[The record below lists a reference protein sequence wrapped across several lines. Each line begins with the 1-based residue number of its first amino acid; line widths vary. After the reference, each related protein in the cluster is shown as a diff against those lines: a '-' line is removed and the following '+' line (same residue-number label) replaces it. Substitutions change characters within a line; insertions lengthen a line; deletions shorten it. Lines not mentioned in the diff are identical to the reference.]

1 MARKPV
7 IKRQVRGFVLTW
19 SVLTLMVA
27 GLTFFGIYLTY
38 SPTTAGADD
47 FGSAAF
53 PTATSPVTVA
63 QASPLATI
71 APTDEP
77 TQAAMVEPTSAP
89 TDEPATD
96 LPAASATP
104 ETAAATENTTQDVSG
119 VPTEGATIV
128 AQVAE
133 TPTVEAADTSAVETA
148 AQAQISLTDSR
159 VFELGIQVQ
168 IPPTGNEEEMDSW
181 LSDVTNRLAMDW
193 IKIQVR
199 WEDIETE
206 PGVYDYDLLKVGL
219 RRAAAADVK
228 VMLSIVTTPA
238 WARED
243 GVDIER
249 HGPPADYQDYV
260 NFVVELMNRFPG
272 RFHAI
277 EVWNEQNLD
286 REWTSLRGLRADDY
300 VELLRQTYQAV
311 KQVNPNMMVISGAL
325 STTGGC
331 TNAQGQICAIDDFSY
346 FDAMLAAGMLD
357 YTDCVGAHHNGYNLN
372 PLERWDEATNDPTAT
387 FRGPFDNPHHSWSFR
402 STLEYYATRVQAAGG
417 DQQLCVTEFGWASGE
432 DLEGV
437 PAGWDYA
444 VDNTLEEQ
452 RQWTIDAINLMVQ
465 SGTVRLAFVW
475 NLNYGPQ
482 AGWSPTNDNVP
493 YSIVGPNFV
502 HRPVFEALGE
512 WGWAYKTG
520 VPLE

>member
-47 FGSAAF
+47 FGNAAF
-53 PTATSPVTVA
+53 PTATSPVVVA

-71 APTDEP
+71 APTDAPTEEP
-77 TQAAMVEPTSAP
+77 TQAPTDAP
-89 TDEPATD
+89 TEAIAATD
-96 LPAASATP
+96 LPAASETP
-104 ETAAATENTTQDVSG
+104 ETVLENTTQDVNA
-119 VPTEGATIV
+119 EATGDVVV

-133 TPTVEAADTSAVETA
+133 TPTVETAAVEV
-148 AQAQISLTDSR
+148 AQDQPSPLDSR
-159 VFELGIQVQ
+159 AFELGIQVQ
-168 IPPTGNEEEMDSW
+168 IPPGGNRDEMDSW
-181 LSDVTNRLAMDW
+181 VSDVKNRLAMDW

-206 PGVYDYDLLKVGL
+206 PGVYDFDRLRMGL
-219 RRAAAADVK
+219 RRASLQGVK
-228 VMLSIVTTPA
+228 VMLSVVTTPE

-260 NFVVELMNRFPG
+260 NFVVELMNQFPG

-300 VELLRQTYQAV
+300 VELLRQTYQAI
-311 KQVNPNMMVISGAL
+311 KQVNPDMMVISGAL

-346 FDAMLAAGMLD
+346 FDAMLDAGMLE

-402 STLEYYATRVQAAGG
+402 STLEYYATRIQAAGG

-452 RQWTIDAINLMVQ
+452 KQWTIDAINLMVQ

-493 YSIVGPNFV
+493 YSIIGPDFV

-512 WGWAYKTG
+512 WGWAYKGG

>member
-53 PTATSPVTVA
+53 PTATSPLVVA

-71 APTDEP
+71 APTDAPTEEP
-77 TQAAMVEPTSAP
+77 TQAPTSAP
-89 TDEPATD
+89 TEAESATD
-96 LPAASATP
+96 LPAASSTP
-104 ETAAATENTTQDVSG
+104 ETATEVAMDVNTEATGEATENAV
-119 VPTEGATIV
+119 VV

-133 TPTVEAADTSAVETA
+133 TPTVETAAVEA
-148 AQAQISLTDSR
+148 AMAQPSPLDSR

-168 IPPTGNEEEMDSW
+168 IPPGGNRDEMDSW
-181 LSDVTNRLAMDW
+181 LSDVKNRLAMDW

-206 PGVYDYDLLKVGL
+206 RGVYDFDRLQMAL
-219 RRAAAADVK
+219 RRASNQGVK
-228 VMLSIVTTPA
+228 VMLSVVTTPE
-238 WARED
+238 WAREE

-260 NFVVELMNRFPG
+260 NFVVELMNRFSG

-300 VELLRQTYQAV
+300 VELLRQTHQAI
-311 KQVNPNMMVISGAL
+311 KQIDPDMMVISGAL

-372 PLERWDEATNDPTAT
+372 PLERWDEAVNDPTAT

-493 YSIVGPNFV
+493 YSIIGPNFV

-512 WGWAYKTG
+512 WGWAYKGG

>member
-1 MARKPV
+1 MARKPL

-38 SPTTAGADD
+38 SPTTAETNN

-53 PTATSPVTVA
+53 PTATVPVVA
-63 QASPLATI
+63 QVSALATL

-77 TQAAMVEPTSAP
+77 TALP
-89 TDEPATD
+89 TDAPTD
-96 LPAASATP
+96 LPAASSTP
-104 ETAAATENTTQDVSG
+104 ETAAVTEVAVSINTADAGGATENAV
-119 VPTEGATIV
+119 VV

-133 TPTVEAADTSAVETA
+133 TPVVETA
-148 AQAQISLTDSR
+148 AQIQPSILDSR
-159 VFELGIQVQ
+159 IFELGIQVQ
-168 IPPTGNEEEMDSW
+168 IPPGGNREEMDMW
-181 LSDVTNRLAMDW
+181 LSDVKNKLAMDW

-199 WEDIETE
+199 WEDVEIER
-206 PGVYDYDLLKVGL
+206 GVYNFDLLQMAL
-219 RRAAAADVK
+219 RRSSNKDVK
-228 VMLSIVTTPA
+228 VMLSIVTTPE
-238 WARED
+238 WARES

-260 NFVVELMNRFPG
+260 NFVVELMNQFPG
-272 RFHAI
+272 RFQAI

-286 REWTSLRGLRADDY
+286 REWTSLRGLKSEDY
-300 VELLRQTYQAV
+300 VQLLRQTYQAV
-311 KQVNPNMMVISGAL
+311 KQINPEMMVISGAL

-331 TNAQGQICAIDDFSY
+331 TNERGEICAIDDFSY
-346 FDAMLAAGMLD
+346 FDGMLD
-357 YTDCVGAHHNGYNLN
+357 AGLLQYTDCVGVHHNGYNLN
-372 PLERWDEATNDPTAT
+372 PLERWDEVTNDPTAS

-402 STLEYYATRVQAAGG
+402 STLEYYATRIQAAGG

-452 RQWTIDAINLMVQ
+452 RQWTIDAINFMVQ
-465 SGTVRLAFVW
+465 NGSVRLAFVW

-493 YSIVGPNFV
+493 YSIVGPDFV
-502 HRPVFEALGE
+502 HRPVFDALGE
-512 WGWAYKTG
+512 WGWAYKGG